1 LLSFLLWVVEAA
13 AVVKSLVVKA
23 VEEAMEEMALVVMAA
38 KEVVAEMAPVVMAA
52 KEAVAMVGVV
62 VLDLLV
68 PDLQLYAVEVT
79 KTNEFSINV
88 VYFYFYC

>member
-1 LLSFLLWVVEAA
+1 
-13 AVVKSLVVKA
+13 
-23 VEEAMEEMALVVMAA
+23 
-38 KEVVAEMAPVVMAA
+38 MAA